1 MTRDAASKAIINYFK
16 MHDEVYNETVEDL
29 ISWIGYR
36 GFLTDHLVDVLEENR
51 GLIKTILD
59 DDELTVLFDELEI
72 AEE

>member
-1 MTRDAASKAIINYFK
+1 MTRLDAKKRIIEYFK
-16 MHDEVYNETVEDL
+16 KNEKIYNETVEEL

-36 GFLTDHLVDVLEENR
+36 AFLDGHLIDSLEENR
-51 GLIKTILD
+51 GLINSILD